1 MSHDFG
7 WQRIVAR
14 ALVMLS
20 VVFVAESVPNFGVL
34 LDLVGGSTITMMALV
49 VPIVFNLAL
58 TTIKK
63 KKENKDNEEKLTIKE
78 IFQNSD
84 KIKLLANILILVF
97 AIFGGVAATTSAM
110 QTMLQSEF
118 SAPCYARIWS
128 ENARIM
134 EEQRQLTFTH
144 GKIACCG
151 MFRNISATG
160 SEVCLDVASMAKAV
174 SHG

>member
-1 MSHDFG
+1 M
-7 WQRIVAR
+7 AR

-84 KIKLLANILILVF
+84 KIKLLANILIL
-97 AIFGGVAATTSAM
+97 G
-110 QTMLQSEF
+110 
-118 SAPCYARIWS
+118 
-128 ENARIM
+128 
-134 EEQRQLTFTH
+134 
-144 GKIACCG
+144 
-151 MFRNISATG
+151 
-160 SEVCLDVASMAKAV
+160 
-174 SHG
+174 